1 MIKMNDS
8 EIFDRRFLA
17 GFAVYVTTLGILYV
31 FAVTFITVPK
41 DSQQYASTALG
52 FILGTL
58 LAAPLAY
65 FYGASKQ
72 RAALAALNPPMGNG
86 PKGTPGN
93 PVSTEEV
100 EKGK

>member
-1 MIKMNDS
+1 MTDAAT
-8 EIFDRRFLA
+8 FDRRFLA
-17 GFAVYVTTLGILYV
+17 FFALYVTTLGILYV
-31 FAVTFITVPK
+31 FAVTFLVVPK

-72 RAALAALNPPMGNG
+72 REPARPVP
-86 PKGTPGN
+86 

-100 EKGK
+100 KEKDDAKV